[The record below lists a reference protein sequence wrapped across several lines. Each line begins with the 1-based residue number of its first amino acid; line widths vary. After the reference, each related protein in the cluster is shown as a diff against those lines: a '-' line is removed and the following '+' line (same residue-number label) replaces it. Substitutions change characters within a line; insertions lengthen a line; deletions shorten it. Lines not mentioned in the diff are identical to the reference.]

1 MIELHD
7 QMFVSS
13 NLHGT
18 NAFKVCESEMVMVK
32 DLFFENLLLNSV
44 ITTKKKQKIANIN
57 INDQF

>member
-13 NLHGT
+13 NPHGT

-44 ITTKKKQKIANIN
+44 ITTKKSKRLQI
-57 INDQF
+57 

>member
-13 NLHGT
+13 NPHGT
-18 NAFKVCESEMVMVK
+18 NALKVCESEMVMVK